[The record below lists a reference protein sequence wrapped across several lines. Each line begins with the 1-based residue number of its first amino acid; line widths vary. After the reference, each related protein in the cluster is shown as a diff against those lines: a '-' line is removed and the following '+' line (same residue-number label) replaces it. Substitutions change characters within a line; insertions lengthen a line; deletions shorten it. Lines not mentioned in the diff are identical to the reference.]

1 MDVDNPRGARCKMA
15 HSVIMYT
22 TPTCGY
28 CNQAKHFLD
37 KNHIQYKVKDLV
49 LDPGAREEFRSK
61 TDATMVPTFDIDG
74 QIIVGYDEDE
84 LYDILVKK

>member
-1 MDVDNPRGARCKMA
+1 MQLGGNVTPM
-15 HSVIMYT
+15 VIMYT

-28 CNQAKHFLD
+28 CKIAKKFLE
-37 KNHIQYKVKDLV
+37 KNHVSFVEKDLV
-49 LDPGAREEFRSK
+49 LDPGARDEFRTK

-74 QIIVGYDEDE
+74 QIIVGYDEEE